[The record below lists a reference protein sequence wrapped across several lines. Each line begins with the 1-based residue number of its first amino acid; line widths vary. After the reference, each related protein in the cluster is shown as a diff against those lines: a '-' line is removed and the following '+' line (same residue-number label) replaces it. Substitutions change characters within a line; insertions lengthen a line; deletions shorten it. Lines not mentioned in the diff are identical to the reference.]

1 VAKTCEIRSIRSAYE
16 IERLSLTDHARRLM
30 AACWML
36 AAIPE
41 FEHLRLREW
50 THMLGF
56 RGHFLTK
63 ARRYSVTF
71 GELRAARMRYRAE
84 LAAVARGDRLIPDD
98 GSTVVVGSFEFAG
111 VGLVGRDKPAA
122 IPSPTP

>member
-1 VAKTCEIRSIRSAYE
+1 
-16 IERLSLTDHARRLM
+16 M
-30 AACWML
+30 AACWTL

-84 LAAVARGDRLIPDD
+84 LAAVARGPCLIPVD
-98 GSTVVVGSFEFAG
+98 GSPVGFGGFDFAG
-111 VGLVGRDKPAA
+111 GGLVGRDKPPA
-122 IPSPTP
+122 IPSPPP